1 MLTVVTAFIHH
12 YLCCHCVYLFLFIV
26 HLCIVMIHRASGVKV
41 HYMKHPFKVTAG
53 LSMTENGLR
62 VVVRTT
68 NDPKRLRIIER
79 RIVLHTTY
87 YKPDRN
93 SLQRQRNPIKLS
105 G

>member
-1 MLTVVTAFIHH
+1 
-12 YLCCHCVYLFLFIV
+12 
-26 HLCIVMIHRASGVKV
+26 MIHRASGVKV

-68 NDPKRLRIIER
+68 NDPKRLRIIEE
-79 RIVLHTTY
+79 
-87 YKPDRN
+87 
-93 SLQRQRNPIKLS
+93 